1 MDLAAVTICAITGA
15 VMPDP
20 TPISPDQ
27 VERLV
32 GLLRAMKS
40 NLADILEAVAANTI
54 AEMTSKQAVHV
65 MSLLQQER
73 ALRDKSPGL

>member
-1 MDLAAVTICAITGA
+1 MPSVLTPSYLAHRAYLA
-15 VMPDP
+15 
-20 TPISPDQ
+20 
-27 VERLV
+27 RLV
-32 GLLRAMKS
+32 EALRGAKS
-40 NLADILEAVAANTI
+40 ELWWLLEAVGADSI